1 MPQDSVRQRVGIFG
15 GSFDPIHVGHLL
27 LAEHCREYLGLSQ
40 VRFVPAQ
47 VSPLKTAMP
56 PTAAKLRVEMTRLA
70 ISGNPAFV
78 VDERETRRKGAS
90 YTVDTLVELSQEQ
103 PDDELVFLM
112 GADSL
117 NDFDRWRS
125 PEQIVKLANI
135 AVVARGGQ
143 APPELAILQRY
154 LDEAGLDRDAKDAI
168 VPAPQIE
175 ISSSE
180 IRRRV
185 AEERSI
191 RYQVH
196 PSTSAFIQANR
207 LYTGQN

>member
-1 MPQDSVRQRVGIFG
+1 MPQNTVRQRVGIFG

-47 VSPLKTAMP
+47 VSPLKAEIT
-56 PTAAKLRVEMTRLA
+56 PTPAKLRVEMTRLA
-70 ISGNPAFV
+70 ISGHPSFV
-78 VDERETRRKGAS
+78 VDERETRRQGVS
-90 YTVDTLVELSQEQ
+90 YTVDTLVELSQEL
-103 PDDELVFLM
+103 PECELVFLM

-117 NDFDRWRS
+117 NDFDRWRA
-125 PEQIVKLANI
+125 PEQIVKLARI
-135 AVVARGGQ
+135 AVVARGGGA
-143 APPELAILQRY
+143 APKMSILQRY
-154 LDEAGLDRDAKDAI
+154 LDEASLGMNADDAI
-168 VPAPQIE
+168 IPAPQIE

-185 AEERSI
+185 AENRSI

-196 PSTSAFIQANR
+196 PSTLAFIKANQ
-207 LYTGQN
+207 LYVE